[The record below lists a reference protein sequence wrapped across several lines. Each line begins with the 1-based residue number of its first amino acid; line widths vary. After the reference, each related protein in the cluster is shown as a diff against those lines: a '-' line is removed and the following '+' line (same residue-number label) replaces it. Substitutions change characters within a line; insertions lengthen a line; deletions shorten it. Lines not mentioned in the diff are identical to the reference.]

1 MTREPKPALNRY
13 GVAVLLTTV
22 AIAVRIP
29 LTFVLGIDAPF
40 ILFFPT
46 VTLCAWYGGFG
57 PGLVATAL
65 SALAALFLYIEPLHS
80 LSLSHL
86 RDIIPL
92 ALFISGS
99 SIISWI
105 CGSLR
110 SLLLFREEALEAE
123 RAARREIEEKQKHIA
138 SILESMTDGFVA
150 IDKNW
155 CYSYLNSRAE
165 QILGRTKAEVIGQ
178 NVWDIFPDAKDTR
191 FYSEAVRAVS
201 EHVTVSYE
209 EFLPS
214 IGKWLAVR
222 LYPTLDGSHAAY
234 FIDVTERRQ
243 AEAVLQDSEARY
255 KALFETTQDGIM
267 IVNDEGHYIEVNE
280 SLCRFLKTTRGQ
292 LIGSHFS
299 QFIPPE
305 ILAEAEKDFNELKT
319 FSAFSGEFPMRAAD
333 GSIIEL
339 DWTSR
344 ANFSPGLHFCVA
356 RDITQRKRAE
366 NEKAQLAAQVERQRK
381 HLAQMVS
388 NVPGVVWEA
397 WGGPDAEN
405 QRIDFVSDF
414 VEKMLGYTV
423 SEWLSTHNFWLTI
436 VHDEDKERA
445 AREAASIFNSGQVG
459 ISRFRWVAKD
469 GRIVWVEA
477 QSSVIL
483 DEKGTPLGMRGVT
496 MDISERMHKEANNK
510 FLAEATTMLTSSLIV
525 ETTLSTLAQLAVP
538 HFSDWCSIDMADDQ
552 GNLNCLAVAH
562 VDPEKVAWGHELNKR
577 YPAEPSEP
585 RGLYQVF
592 RTGVSEFYPDITDE
606 LVVQSARDEEHLS
619 IMRRIGFRSAMLI
632 PLKTRDQILGV
643 MTFVNSDSGRHHTE
657 EDLILAED
665 LARRAALAVDNA
677 RLYEREQRLRTEAE
691 SANRLKDEFLA
702 TVSHELRTPLTAIL
716 GWSRMLQSGKL
727 DQNTAARALAT
738 IERNATSQHQLI
750 EDLLD
755 VSRIITGKL
764 RLNVRPVDL
773 TPVISAAIDALSFA
787 AESKGVLIQTDLDL
801 SAGPILGDPDRLQQI
816 VWNLISNAV
825 KFTPRGGRVQV
836 LLQSREAN
844 IELAVSDTGVG
855 INPQFLPHVFE
866 RFRQADGTTTRA
878 HGGLGLGLAI
888 VRHLVELHGG
898 TVVAS
903 SVGEGQGSTFTV
915 TIPTMAGR
923 VQPQFERWSHPN
935 VVIGPATPIDTP
947 QRLDGLKVLV
957 VDDEPDARDLLTTIL
972 TGYGAQV
979 TAVGS
984 TTEALREINEI
995 RPDILLS
1002 DIGMPEADGYDL
1014 IHKVRASE
1022 AGSSSAGKLAAI
1034 ALTAYAKVEDRIR
1047 TISAG
1052 YQAHVAKPVD
1062 PIELVTLVGS
1072 LARRD
1077 PPDESEE
1084 KEGLHNKDTSS
1095 KS

>member
-13 GVAVLLTTV
+13 GVAVLLTAI
-22 AIAVRIP
+22 AIAVRLR
-29 LTFVLGIDAPF
+29 LTSVLGTDVPF

-80 LSLSHL
+80 LSLSNP

-99 SIISWI
+99 SFMSWI

-110 SLLLFREEALEAE
+110 SLLLSREEALDAE
-123 RAARREIEEKQKHIA
+123 RAARREIEVKQKRIA

-165 QILGRTKAEVIGQ
+165 QILGKTMTEVVGQ
-178 NVWDIFPDAKDTR
+178 NVWDIFPEGKDTR
-191 FYSEAVRAVS
+191 FYTEAVRAIS

-222 LYPTLDGSHAAY
+222 LYPTPDGGHAAY

-267 IVNDEGHYIEVNE
+267 IVNDEGRYIEVNE
-280 SLCRFLKTTRGQ
+280 SLCRFLKTTREH
-292 LIGSHFS
+292 LIGAHFS

-305 ILAEAEKDFNELKT
+305 VLAEAEKDFNELKT
-319 FSAFSGEFPMRAAD
+319 FSAFSGEFPMRAVD

-356 RDITQRKRAE
+356 RNITQRKQAE
-366 NEKAQLAAQVERQRK
+366 KEKAQLAAQVERQRK

-397 WGGPDAEN
+397 WGEPDAEN

-423 SEWLSTHNFWLTI
+423 TEWLSTPNFWLTI

-445 AREAASIFNSGQVG
+445 AKEAASIFNSGQVG

-469 GRIVWVEA
+469 GRVVWVEA
-477 QSSVIL
+477 RSSVML

-496 MDISERMHKEANNK
+496 MDISERMQKEANDK

-538 HFSDWCSIDMADDQ
+538 HFSDWCAIDLADEQ
-552 GNLNCLAVAH
+552 GKLNRLAVAH
-562 VDPEKVAWGHELNKR
+562 VDQEKVAWGHELNKR

-592 RTGVSEFYPDITDE
+592 RTGVSEFYPEIADE
-606 LVVQSARDEEHLS
+606 LLVQSARDEEHLS
-619 IMRRIGFRSAMLI
+619 IMRQIGFRSAMLI

-657 EDLILAED
+657 EDLVLAED

-702 TVSHELRTPLTAIL
+702 TISHELRTPLTAIL
-716 GWSRMLQSGKL
+716 GWSRMLQSGNL
-727 DQNTAARALAT
+727 DQHTAERALAT

-773 TPVISAAIDALSFA
+773 APVISAAIDALSFA
-787 AESKGVLIQTDLDL
+787 AESKGVVLQTDLDP

-816 VWNLISNAV
+816 VWNLVSNAV
-825 KFTPRGGRVQV
+825 KFTPRGGRIQV
-836 LLQSREAN
+836 SLQSREAN
-844 IELAVSDTGVG
+844 IEIVVNDTGAG

-866 RFRQADGTTTRA
+866 RFRQADGTTTRI

-903 SVGEGQGSTFTV
+903 SAGEGQGSTFTV
-915 TIPTMAGR
+915 TIPMMVWR
-923 VQPQFERWSHPN
+923 EQPQFERWIHPN
-935 VVIGPATPIDTP
+935 VVPGLTTPVDTP
-947 QRLDGLKVLV
+947 QRLDGLKVMV

-984 TTEALREINEI
+984 TAEALREIAEMK
-995 RPDILLS
+995 PDILLS

-1014 IHKVRASE
+1014 IQKVRASE
-1022 AGSSSAGKLAAI
+1022 MGSSAGKLAAI

-1062 PIELVTLVGS
+1062 PIELVTIVGS

-1077 PPDESEE
+1077 SLNESDE
-1084 KEGLHNKDTSS
+1084 KEGLSHQETHS